1 MKAHYTKS
9 IESRIRDVCREADE
23 TGKEI
28 EFISL
33 TRHEW
38 DKLMVSKYVF
48 TTEAHQR
55 GGERTYSIF
64 GIPLKK
70 DAMVRRGKC

>member
-1 MKAHYTKS
+1 MKVHFTKS
-9 IESRIRDVCREADE
+9 VENRIRDVCREADE

-48 TTEAHQR
+48 TTEATVR
-55 GGERTYSIF
+55 GGAREYSIF
-64 GIPLKK
+64 GVPLKR
-70 DAMVRRGKC
+70 DTPRGLSM